1 MSMASAAQLPLNTSA
16 IAYTYQRYVRATL
29 RGGDF
34 LSPTEP
40 ALTPSVPIPRCSS
53 FDVQK
58 NGVRNCRTVRA
69 RPRAQ
74 SERDRTRPRDRKP
87 LPEAVALIGRLE
99 CAPFRIRFFF
109 FLVDVIRTATSPE
122 YLRNVFSSDVTA
134 PSVTQKTSRTL

>member
-1 MSMASAAQLPLNTSA
+1 MLRKRLGKKKSRRDGNEHGVGRPAASKHLRHC
-16 IAYTYQRYVRATL
+16 IYQRYVRATL

-40 ALTPSVPIPRCSS
+40 ALTPSVPIPRSS

-74 SERDRTRPRDRKP
+74 SERDRTRPLDRKP

-99 CAPFRIRFFF
+99 CAPFRSVFFF
-109 FLVDVIRTATSPE
+109 FCRRDTNGHKPRIFAKRL
-122 YLRNVFSSDVTA
+122 F
-134 PSVTQKTSRTL
+134 K